1 MHLLRILFYLLFFLS
16 PIVGLGQNPQ
26 PNIILLLAD
35 DLGYAELGVQRPG
48 NVGDIPTPHI
58 DSIATAGV
66 RFTDGYV
73 TAAYSSASLAGMMTG
88 RYQTRLGYE
97 FNPTGY
103 RKEDPDFGISA
114 SQKTITD
121 QLQLAGYTTSLI
133 G

>member
-35 DLGYAELGVQRPG
+35 DLGYAELGVQRPE

-73 TAAYSSASLAGMMTG
+73 TAAYCSASRAGIMTG
-88 RYQTRLGYE
+88 RYQTR
-97 FNPTGY
+97 
-103 RKEDPDFGISA
+103 FG
-114 SQKTITD
+114 
-121 QLQLAGYTTSLI
+121 
-133 G
+133 